1 MSTKTLPTYKN
12 KNGEDVSQE
21 SISEFLDA
29 LRELGSINMFGAAP
43 YVKKQFKISD
53 TDARKAW
60 AHWAENF
67 GK

>member
-12 KNGEDVSQE
+12 KKGEDVSQE
-21 SISEFLDA
+21 SISEFLDIV
-29 LRELGSINMFGAAP
+29 RESGRINMFGAVP
-43 YVKKQFKISD
+43 YVEKEFKISN

-60 AHWAENF
+60 AYWAENF